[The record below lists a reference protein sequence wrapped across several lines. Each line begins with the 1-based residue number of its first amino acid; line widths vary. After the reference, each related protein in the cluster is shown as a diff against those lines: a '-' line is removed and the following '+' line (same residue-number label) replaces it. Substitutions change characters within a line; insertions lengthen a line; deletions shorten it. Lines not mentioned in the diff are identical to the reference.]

1 MIGAPMGAIDLLYSS
16 PIPVILAMG
25 LNAFLMA
32 GYWFFVFPMMDELKA
47 LRKRSAEF
55 DANYLQSADAIKQ
68 MSQILEEIRE
78 AVERPVSNQD
88 VNAVVAVCEN
98 IMVSINDIRVNL
110 GKDNPRERAE
120 LLNQVDN
127 IERNSERILRTI
139 SEVSEKQSQVTGLI
153 LGINM
158 QRGTPP
164 RGV

>member
-1 MIGAPMGAIDLLYSS
+1 MGAIDLLYSS

-25 LNAFLMA
+25 LNALLMA
-32 GYWFFVFPMMDELKA
+32 GYWFFVFPVMDEVKA
-47 LRKRSAEF
+47 LRKRGAEF
-55 DANYLQSADAIKQ
+55 DASYLQSADAVKQ

-88 VNAVVAVCEN
+88 VVAVVAVCEN

-158 QRGTPP
+158 QRGTTPP